1 MNLHCFLQKCQTT
14 QELIKFR
21 SHLFIVIEQIHRKR
35 HVWNFRRI
43 HLWSGRN
50 YKYVE
55 QNAHIGQLAKVTDV
69 ELLHYIMPAL
79 SPSLKVIALEPS
91 FLSFR
96 PFKSFLIY
104 SLPQPLPYQLI
115 ITRVE
120 PQSSVTLIDFNISTY
135 GKSIPYFF
143 LMHCQQ
149 GERISEKKECLEK
162 MFDIGRFCIYI
173 ILCIRTS
180 CFYQAMEQNRILC
193 KSGGSI
199 IF

>member
-1 MNLHCFLQKCQTT
+1 MTILSKLLMPAAMGVMGLSTT
-14 QELIKFR
+14 
-21 SHLFIVIEQIHRKR
+21 
-35 HVWNFRRI
+35 RI

-69 ELLHYIMPAL
+69 ELLHYIMPAAL

-120 PQSSVTLIDFNISTY
+120 P
-135 GKSIPYFF
+135 
-143 LMHCQQ
+143 
-149 GERISEKKECLEK
+149 
-162 MFDIGRFCIYI
+162 
-173 ILCIRTS
+173 
-180 CFYQAMEQNRILC
+180 
-193 KSGGSI
+193 
-199 IF
+199 